1 MSTPRQ
7 PPGGGAGGRRT
18 IKGAAPRPG
27 APRGQS
33 GGKPPAAGRARSP
46 KPQPPGTQPAKPQ
59 PPKPQSSKSQPPK
72 PHAPRP
78 AAARSQPPS
87 AAKGQGARGQSP
99 KDQPAR
105 ARQPRPQSAEGRP
118 ARSGQPSAATVRPA
132 VRGVRPPQQRRAEGR
147 PPTGAPPRRR
157 PPQRRPASR
166 GIRLADPRRRL
177 RVITVVLS
185 VVFSVFA
192 GRLVQLQL
200 LDSDALAS
208 DANTNRYLNIPITA
222 ERGSITSSDGVALA
236 TTVDAYDITADP
248 AMFTPGATGLPDAPE
263 QAAALLAPILGV
275 PKEKLTTDLRTPK
288 TRYKRLAA
296 QQTPDVKNQITD
308 LKSSLEKQAG
318 SRACQAQKRLLNKSV
333 DEGGRTRVDNECV
346 NPLAGVFNRDTQK
359 RVYPSDG
366 LAANLVGFV
375 NAEGEGAGGLEQQFQ
390 KQLAGKEGHSSYAQA
405 GGRLVPTAGGSLDPA
420 VPGTDLRLTVNRD
433 IQWAAQRAITD
444 QVANAGAEKGY
455 VVVQDVKTGQV
466 LAMATSPGFNPNDL
480 SSAKPS
486 QLGNAALQDAYEP
499 GSTAKLMTMAA
510 VLDTGKATWDTK
522 VTVPY
527 PLVRGDVAF
536 KDDEKHDTWYLTLA
550 GVLAKSSN
558 IGTIEAAQTLGA
570 TQPEANKVLY
580 DYLRKFGIGEQT
592 GLAFP
597 GETPGILDKPE
608 DWKASK
614 QYTIPFGQGLSLNAL
629 QATSVYSTIAN
640 GGVRVAPSIVQG
652 TTAPDGRYTPAAP
665 GAQSRVV
672 SEQTAKTLTEMLES
686 VVTDEQGTGGRAAIP
701 GYRVAGKTGTANRVD
716 PKTGG
721 YRGYTASFI
730 GFAPAEAPR
739 VTVSCTIQDPVNGH
753 FGGQLCGPV
762 FKQVMEFTLKTLQVP
777 PSGSEAPNLP
787 VEWKP

>member
-7 PPGGGAGGRRT
+7 PTGGTGGAGGRRPVA
-18 IKGAAPRPG
+18 KGAAPRQT
-27 APRGQS
+27 PRGQA
-33 GGKPPAAGRARSP
+33 GKA
-46 KPQPPGTQPAKPQ
+46 QPPKAQPAKAQPAKPQ
-59 PPKPQSSKSQPPK
+59 PARSKQPPAAQPQKAQAPKPQAPK
-72 PHAPRP
+72 AQASR
-78 AAARSQPPS
+78 AA
-87 AAKGQGARGQSP
+87 
-99 KDQPAR
+99 QPAK
-105 ARQPRPQSAEGRP
+105 ARDPNAAGRSAR
-118 ARSGQPSAATVRPA
+118 T
-132 VRGVRPPQQRRAEGR
+132 PQQRRPEGR
-147 PPTGAPPRRR
+147 PPLRGQAAGRPR
-157 PPQRRPASR
+157 PKSRPAQRPQSR
-166 GIRLADPRRRL
+166 AIRLADPRRRL
-177 RVITVVLS
+177 RVVTVALS
-185 VVFSVFA
+185 LVFSVFA

-200 LDSDALAS
+200 LDSDALAA
-208 DANTNRYLNIPITA
+208 DANTNRYLDIPITA
-222 ERGSITSSDGVALA
+222 ERGSITSADGVALA

-248 AMFTPGATGLPDAPE
+248 AMFTPGAAGIPDAPE
-263 QAAALLAPILGV
+263 QAAALLAPILGL
-275 PKEKLTTDLRTPK
+275 PKEKIAADLHTPK

-296 QQTPDVKNQITD
+296 QQSPDVKNQISD
-308 LKSSLEKQAG
+308 LKAGLEKQAG
-318 SRACQAQKRLLNKSV
+318 SRACAAQKRLLNKTV
-333 DEGGRTRVDNECV
+333 DEGGRTRLDNECV
-346 NPLAGVFNRDTQK
+346 NPLAGVFNRETQK

-375 NAEGEGAGGLEQQFQ
+375 NAEGEGAGGLESQYQ
-390 KQLAGKEGHSSYAQA
+390 KVLAGKDGHSSYAQA

-420 VPGTDLRLTVNRD
+420 VPGTDLRLTINRD

-455 VVVQDVKTGQV
+455 VIVQDVKNGQV

-480 SSAKPS
+480 STAKSS
-486 QLGNAALQDAYEP
+486 QLGNTALQDAYEP

-536 KDDEKHDTWYLTLA
+536 KDDVWHDTWYLTLA

-592 GLAFP
+592 GLGFP
-597 GETPGILDKPE
+597 GETAGLLDKPE

-614 QYTIPFGQGLSLNAL
+614 QYTIPFGQGLSVNAL
-629 QATSVYSTIAN
+629 QATSVFSTIAN
-640 GGVRVAPSIVQG
+640 GGVRVAPSVVQG
-652 TTAPDGRYTPAAP
+652 TTAPDGRFTPAAP

-672 SEQTAKTLTEMLES
+672 GEQTAKTLTEMLES
-686 VVTDEQGTGGRAAIP
+686 VVTDEQGTGGKAAIP

-730 GFAPAEAPR
+730 GFAPADQPR
-739 VTVSCTIQDPVNGH
+739 VTVSCVIQDPVNGH

>member
-7 PPGGGAGGRRT
+7 PSGGAGGRRPV
-18 IKGAAPRPG
+18 KGAAPRPA

-33 GGKPPAAGRARSP
+33 GGQPPAAGRDRTPKAQSP
-46 KPQPPGTQPAKPQ
+46 RTPGPRAQSPWTSDPKGRGAKAQPAGAQ
-59 PPKPQSSKSQPPK
+59 PSGQSR
-72 PHAPRP
+72 AP
-78 AAARSQPPS
+78 AAKPP
-87 AAKGQGARGQSP
+87 AAKGRTVRGQAP
-99 KDQPAR
+99 KEQSGR
-105 ARQPRPQSAEGRP
+105 PRP
-118 ARSGQPSAATVRPA
+118 
-132 VRGVRPPQQRRAEGR
+132 RGAEGR
-147 PPTGAPPRRR
+147 PPAPRPRPQGR
-157 PPQRRPASR
+157 PPQRRPVSR

-177 RVITVVLS
+177 RVITIAIS

-200 LDSDALAS
+200 LDSDALAA

-236 TTVDAYDITADP
+236 ATVDAYDITADP
-248 AMFTPGATGLPDAPE
+248 AMFTPEATGLPDAPE

-275 PKEKLTTDLRTPK
+275 PKEKLAADLHTPRS
-288 TRYKRLAA
+288 RYKRLAA
-296 QQTPDVKNQITD
+296 QQTPDVKNQVSD

-318 SRACQAQKRLLNKSV
+318 SRACQAQKRLLNKPAE
-333 DEGGRTRVDNECV
+333 EGGRTRLDNECV

-375 NAEGEGAGGLEQQFQ
+375 NAEGEGAGGLEQQYQ
-390 KQLAGKEGHSSYAQA
+390 KQLAGKDGHSSYAQA
-405 GGRLVPTAGGSLDPA
+405 GGRLVPTAGGSLEPA
-420 VPGTDLRLTVNRD
+420 VPGTDLRLTINRD

-455 VVVQDVKTGQV
+455 VIVQDVRNGQV

-480 SSAKPS
+480 STAKNS
-486 QLGNAALQDAYEP
+486 QLGNTALQDAYEP

-536 KDDEKHDTWYLTLA
+536 KDDVEHETWYLTLA

-570 TQPEANKVLY
+570 TQPEANRVLH
-580 DYLRKFGIGEQT
+580 DYLRRFGIGQQS
-592 GLAFP
+592 GLDFP
-597 GETPGILDKPE
+597 GETAGLLDKPE

-614 QYTIPFGQGLSLNAL
+614 QYTIPFGQGLSVNAL
-629 QATSVYSTIAN
+629 QATSVFSTIAN
-640 GGVRVAPSIVQG
+640 GGVRVAPSVVQG
-652 TTAPDGRYTPAAP
+652 TTAPDGKYTPAPA

-672 SEQTAKTLTEMLES
+672 GEQTAKTLTEMLES
-686 VVTDEQGTGGRAAIP
+686 VVSDEQGTGGKAAIP

-730 GFAPAEAPR
+730 GFAPADQPR
-739 VTVSCTIQDPVNGH
+739 VTVSCVIQDPVNGH

>member
-7 PPGGGAGGRRT
+7 PSGGGGTGRPRPAA
-18 IKGAAPRPG
+18 KGAAPRQ
-27 APRGQS
+27 APRAQPGKAQS
-33 GGKPPAAGRARSP
+33 GKAQPGR
-46 KPQPPGTQPAKPQ
+46 PQPARQQPAKPQ
-59 PPKPQSSKSQPPK
+59 PARSQQPPK
-72 PHAPRP
+72 AQP
-78 AAARSQPPS
+78 AKQP
-87 AAKGQGARGQSP
+87 AKA
-99 KDQPAR
+99 QPAR
-105 ARQPRPQSAEGRP
+105 SPQGKAPR
-118 ARSGQPSAATVRPA
+118 T
-132 VRGVRPPQQRRAEGR
+132 PQQRRPEARPPVRGQAAGR
-147 PPTGAPPRRR
+147 PRPKSR
-157 PPQRRPASR
+157 PPQHPRPKP
-166 GIRLADPRRRL
+166 IRLADSRRRL
-177 RVITVVLS
+177 RVVTVALS
-185 VVFSVFA
+185 LVFSVFA

-200 LDSDALAS
+200 LDSDALAA
-208 DANTNRYLNIPITA
+208 DANTNRYLDIPITA
-222 ERGSITSSDGVALA
+222 ERGSITSADGVALA

-248 AMFTPGATGLPDAPE
+248 AMFTPGSAGIPDAPE
-263 QAAALLAPILGV
+263 QAAALLAPILGL
-275 PKEKLTTDLRTPK
+275 PKEKITADLHTPK
-288 TRYKRLAA
+288 SRYKRLAA
-296 QQTPDVKNQITD
+296 QQTPDVKNQISD
-308 LKSSLEKQAG
+308 LKSTLEKQAN
-318 SRACQAQKRLLNKSV
+318 SRACVAQRRLLNKPAA
-333 DEGGRTRVDNECV
+333 EGGRSRVDNECF
-346 NPLAGVFNRDTQK
+346 NPLGGVFNRDTQK

-366 LAANLVGFV
+366 LAANVVGFV
-375 NAEGEGAGGLEQQFQ
+375 NAEGEGAGGLESQYQ
-390 KQLAGKEGHSSYAQA
+390 KVLAGKDGHSSYAQS

-480 SSAKPS
+480 SSAKSS

-536 KDDEKHDTWYLTLA
+536 KDDVEHPTWYLTLA

-570 TQPEANKVLY
+570 TQPEANQVLY
-580 DYLRKFGIGEQT
+580 DYLRKFGIGQQT
-592 GLAFP
+592 GLGFP
-597 GETPGILDKPE
+597 GETAGLLDKPE

-614 QYTIPFGQGLSLNAL
+614 QYTIPFGQGLSVNAL
-629 QATSVYSTIAN
+629 QATSVFSTIAN
-640 GGVRVAPSIVQG
+640 GGVRVTPSIVQG

-665 GAQSRVV
+665 GAESRVV

-686 VVTDEQGTGGRAAIP
+686 VVTDEQGTGGKAAIP

-730 GFAPAEAPR
+730 GFAPADQPR
-739 VTVSCTIQDPVNGH
+739 VTVSCVIQDPVNGH

>member
-7 PPGGGAGGRRT
+7 PSGGGADGRRPV
-18 IKGAAPRPG
+18 KGAAPRPA

-33 GGKPPAAGRARSP
+33 AGRAPSP
-46 KPQPPGTQPAKPQ
+46 KAQSPKQQNPRAQSPRPQGSKAQPAKP
-59 PPKPQSSKSQPPK
+59 
-72 PHAPRP
+72 AP
-78 AAARSQPPS
+78 
-87 AAKGQGARGQSP
+87 AKGQGARGQAPREQS
-99 KDQPAR
+99 DR
-105 ARQPRPQSAEGRP
+105 PRPPRA
-118 ARSGQPSAATVRPA
+118 
-132 VRGVRPPQQRRAEGR
+132 PQQRRPDGR
-147 PPTGAPPRRR
+147 LPAPRPRPQRR
-157 PPQRRPASR
+157 PPARRPASR

-177 RVITVVLS
+177 RVITIVLS
-185 VVFSVFA
+185 VVFSIFA

-200 LDSDALAS
+200 LDSDALAA

-236 TTVDAYDITADP
+236 ATVDAYDITADP
-248 AMFTPGATGLPDAPE
+248 AMFTPEATGLPDAPE
-263 QAAALLAPILGV
+263 QAAALLAPILGL
-275 PKEKLTTDLRTPK
+275 PKEKIAADLHTPK

-296 QQTPDVKNQITD
+296 QQTPDVKNQISD
-308 LKSSLEKQAG
+308 LKSGLEKQAG
-318 SRACQAQKRLLNKSV
+318 SRACQAQKRLLNKPAE
-333 DEGGRTRVDNECV
+333 EGGRTRLDNECV

-375 NAEGEGAGGLEQQFQ
+375 NAEGEGAGGLEQQYQ
-390 KQLAGKEGHSSYAQA
+390 KLLAGKDGHSSYAQA
-405 GGRLVPTAGGSLDPA
+405 GGRLVPTAGGSLEPA
-420 VPGTDLRLTVNRD
+420 VPGTDLRLTINRD

-444 QVANAGAEKGY
+444 QVSNAGAEKGY
-455 VVVQDVKTGQV
+455 VIVQDTRNGQV

-480 SSAKPS
+480 STAKNS
-486 QLGNAALQDAYEP
+486 QLGNPALQDAYEP

-510 VLDTGKATWDTK
+510 VLDTGKAAWDTK

-536 KDDEKHDTWYLTLA
+536 KDDIEHDTWYLTLA

-558 IGTIEAAQTLGA
+558 IGTILAAQTLGA
-570 TQPEANKVLY
+570 TQPEANQVLH
-580 DYLRKFGIGEQT
+580 DYLRRFGIGQQT
-592 GLAFP
+592 GLGFP
-597 GETPGILDKPE
+597 GETAGLLDKPE

-614 QYTIPFGQGLSLNAL
+614 QYTIPFGQGLSVNAL
-629 QATSVYSTIAN
+629 QATSVFSTIAN
-640 GGVRVAPSIVQG
+640 GGVRVAPSVVQG
-652 TTAPDGRYTPAAP
+652 TTAPDGKYSAAP
-665 GAQSRVV
+665 ASEQSRVV

-686 VVTDEQGTGGRAAIP
+686 VVSDEQGTGGKAAIP

-716 PKTGG
+716 PNGGG

-730 GFAPAEAPR
+730 GFAPADQPR
-739 VTVSCTIQDPVNGH
+739 VTVSCVIQDPVNGH